1 MSVSEKVEKF
11 FVETNWKEVGKKIKK
26 AIVYI
31 QDGIEEQKNSYY
43 NRKIKEN
50 EEKQKGNKDV

>member
-1 MSVSEKVEKF
+1 MSVSEKVEKC
-11 FVETNWKEVGKKIKK
+11 FVETNWKELGKKMKK

-43 NRKIKEN
+43 KRKIKEN

>member
-1 MSVSEKVEKF
+1 MSASEKVEKF
-11 FVETNWKEVGKKIKK
+11 FVETNWKEIGKKIKK

-31 QDGIEEQKNSYY
+31 HDGIEEQKNSYY
-43 NRKIKEN
+43 KRKIKEN